1 MRKDKEIEREAINE
15 KIGAVLKKGG
25 KIKKIPAGMSG
36 TLSSTH
42 MNMPINHFK
51 TLNSSE
57 ARKQV
62 SSPVRAWKKEFG
74 DFRVDEN
81 PK

>member
-1 MRKDKEIEREAINE
+1 MRKDKDIAREAINE
-15 KIGAVLKKGG
+15 KIGAFLKKGG

-36 TLSSTH
+36 TLNSTH

-62 SSPVRAWKKEFG
+62 SIPVRDQFG
-74 DFRVDEN
+74 NFQVDEN
-81 PK
+81 TK

>member
-1 MRKDKEIEREAINE
+1 VRKDKEIERQTINE
-15 KIGAVLKKGG
+15 KIDAFLKKGG

-57 ARKQV
+57 ARKKI

>member
-15 KIGAVLKKGG
+15 KIGAFLKKGG

-36 TLSSTH
+36 TLTSTH
-42 MNMPINHFK
+42 MNMPLTHFK

-62 SSPVRAWKKEFG
+62 SIPVRDQFG
-74 DFRVDEN
+74 NFQVDEN
-81 PK
+81 TK

>member
-15 KIGAVLKKGG
+15 KIGAFLKKGG

-36 TLSSTH
+36 ALSSTH

-57 ARKQV
+57 ARKKV
-62 SSPVRAWKKEFG
+62 SIPVRDQFG
-74 DFRVDEN
+74 NFQVDEN
-81 PK
+81 TK

>member
-15 KIGAVLKKGG
+15 KIGAFLKTGG

-36 TLSSTH
+36 TLNSTH

-57 ARKQV
+57 ARKKV
-62 SSPVRAWKKEFG
+62 SIPVRDQFG
-74 DFRVDEN
+74 NFQVDEN
-81 PK
+81 TK